1 MSDIAKAIDKDIL
14 LKILKPVKS
23 RSSVK
28 KDIIGLFNYYTG
40 DIEDGELSNILS
52 YDSKG
57 IMRKYKPIQKI
68 IDRYVFVERHKS
80 VKEQLKFFH
89 DLHLA
94 EHERKQLNYL
104 RFIY

>member
-40 DIEDGELSNILS
+40 YIEDG
-52 YDSKG
+52 D
-57 IMRKYKPIQKI
+57 
-68 IDRYVFVERHKS
+68 
-80 VKEQLKFFH
+80 
-89 DLHLA
+89 
-94 EHERKQLNYL
+94 
-104 RFIY
+104 